1 MTNAKIYKCFISS
14 PSDTQEEREICDQ
27 VFSDINGVI
36 GEKNNFRIESIRW
49 ENDVRPGFGKNSAQ
63 ELINQRIEE
72 CQLYIGIMSTRFG
85 TPTENAGSGTEEEF
99 CLAYDKFINSENDI
113 ELMIYF
119 NDNPPSIDSIDPDQ
133 LKKVKE
139 FKELI
144 SDKKGLYSNYKG
156 TNDFKKKLTK
166 HLQDFFLEDKDKN
179 ILIFNPNEE
188 NINTSEKILELLQ
201 QRLEEAL
208 SMFSNQPIIWVDR
221 ILYKQERPSKIS
233 MDKNNDKR
241 IDMHDIVNNPRSI
254 IIKAPPQFGL
264 TCLSHY
270 LVIEAWK
277 NNRLWLYIDTNK
289 INKYSM
295 DINQIVDK
303 EINKIGLNSKEIN
316 CFVIDSWG
324 ISKHGAAKL
333 LRGICNQHENVPII
347 VMNTIGDFDSKESI
361 NIERQFDLLTLSALP
376 RSSIRKVVSE
386 YNAKKNIGDEN
397 AVLDKIITDID
408 ILNIHRTPLN
418 CLTLLK
424 ISEKHFEESPVN
436 RTRMIEM
443 VLFVLFDLVELPTY
457 KSKPDVKDCE
467 HILGY
472 FCEQLIRNKQNEF
485 DNNEFLE
492 KLEMFCK
499 QKLIYLDVIVVFDT
513 LFDNRI
519 IVNHEG
525 KFRFKSV
532 YWIYYFAAKQMHQNE
547 DFFKYIMDSQQYS
560 SFPLIIEFYTGIDR
574 NRLDIIEILTKQLSD
589 QCDIIESK
597 AGLHEDFNLL
607 KYFKWDSSENIEESY
622 QRIKEEVFSS
632 NLPDSV
638 KDKYA
643 DKQYDSSKPY
653 NQNISDIFQEFTLLV
668 LLGKIKSSSRAL
680 RNSDYVDAEAKRKLL
695 KEITRG
701 WYLFS
706 KVIFALSPFLAQHG
720 YASFYG
726 YALVLSDDYNKLKPN
741 DKIRNIIL
749 NTPFNILCMFKDD
762 LFSKKIGPLLYDF
775 IDAQENKLIKHE
787 LISLLIFGRPRGWV
801 KYIENYIK
809 SIPKKSIYLFD
820 VSTSLEHI
828 FMYYFTSDKEKHDIK
843 HLIDMVHVKH
853 HYGNKN
859 LIDKMK
865 SIPKNRLP
873 KIIIDK

>member
-1 MTNAKIYKCFISS
+1 MINAKIYKCFISS
-14 PSDTQEEREICDQ
+14 PNDTQEEREICDQ
-27 VFSDINGVI
+27 VFSEINETI
-36 GEKNNFRIESIRW
+36 GEKFNFRIESIRW
-49 ENDVRPGFGKNSAQ
+49 EKDVQPGFGKNSAQ
-63 ELINQRIEE
+63 ELINRRIKD

-85 TPTENAGSGTEEEF
+85 TPTENAESGTVEEF
-99 CLAYDKFINSENDI
+99 FLAHERFTNSENDMS
-113 ELMIYF
+113 LMIYF
-119 NDNPPSIDSIDPDQ
+119 NDNPPSSIHSIDPDQ
-133 LKKVKE
+133 LKDVKA
-139 FKELI
+139 FRELI

-156 TNDFKKKLTK
+156 TSDFKRKLTK
-166 HLQDFFLEDKDKN
+166 HLQGFFLEDKDKN
-179 ILIFNPNEE
+179 I
-188 NINTSEKILELLQ
+188 NTSWKILKLLQ

-208 SMFSNQPIIWVDR
+208 SMFSNQPTIWVDR
-221 ILYKQERPSKIS
+221 TLCKPKRESKTSTEKTDDEIIVI
-233 MDKNNDKR
+233 N
-241 IDMHDIVNNPRSI
+241 DIVNNPHSMI
-254 IIKAPPQFGL
+254 INASPQFGL

-270 LVIEAWK
+270 LIIEAWK
-277 NNRLWLYIDTNK
+277 INCLWLYIDMEK
-289 INKYSM
+289 INKYPI
-295 DINQIVDK
+295 DINKIVDR
-303 EINKIGLNSKEIN
+303 EINKIGLNNKEIN
-316 CFVIDSWG
+316 CFVIDSWKT
-324 ISKHGAAKL
+324 SKSGSMKL
-333 LRGICNQHENVPII
+333 LRGICSQYKDVPII
-347 VMNTIGDFDSKESI
+347 VMNTIGDFDFSSKESI

-397 AVLDKIITDID
+397 MVLDKIITDID

-424 ISEKHFEESPVN
+424 ISEKHFDESPVN

-472 FCEQLIRNKQNEF
+472 FCEQLIRNKQDEF
-485 DNNEFLE
+485 DKNEFLE

-499 QKLIYLDVIVVFDT
+499 QKLIDLDVMVVFNT

-547 DFFKYIMDSQQYS
+547 DFFKYIIDSQQYS

-589 QCDIIESK
+589 QCDIIEGK

-607 KYFKWDSSENIEESY
+607 KYLKWDFSENIEESY
-622 QRIKEEVFSS
+622 QRIKEEVFAS

-643 DKQYDSSKPY
+643 DKQYDSFKPY
-653 NQNISDIFQEFTLLV
+653 NQNISDILQEFTLLV

-680 RNSDYVDAEAKRKLL
+680 RNSDYVDAEAKKKLL

-706 KVIFALSPFLAQHG
+706 KVFFALSPILASHG

-726 YALVLSDDYNKLKPN
+726 YALVLSDDYNKFKPI

-749 NTPFNILCMFKDD
+749 NVPFNILCMFKDD
-762 LFSKKIGPLLYDF
+762 LFSKKIGPLLYDL
-775 IDAQENKLIKHE
+775 IDVQKNKLIKHE
-787 LISLLIFGRPRGWV
+787 LILLLIFSRPRGWV

-820 VSTSLEHI
+820 VSASLEHI
-828 FMYYFTSDKEKHDIK
+828 CIYYFISGEEKHDIK
-843 HLIDMVHVKH
+843 RLIDMVHVKH

-865 SIPKNRLP
+865 SIPTNRLP
-873 KIIIDK
+873 RIITDK